1 MTERAAW
8 FIPIESP
15 SLTTPPCTEL
25 EIQGDHAER
34 LVDELLKAG
43 YKAKRSGG

>member
-34 LVDELLKAG
+34 LAQEDLDLYPRELP
-43 YKAKRSGG
+43 